1 MKTLTHTLMAALVLL
16 TLAFSHPLRAAEV
29 AGVKVEEKT
38 VLQGKELVL
47 NGAGLRTKVFF
58 KVYVA
63 ALYLPQKT
71 GNAATVLDGN
81 EPVRMNLRLMRDL
94 DADTLYGA
102 LNDGLQPN
110 LQAGELAGLQ
120 PFLDQLS
127 ILMKKLVSIR
137 SGDTVTLDFT
147 AEGLVVSLNGELR
160 GTVAGSRQARRL
172 LSIWLG
178 SRPVEESLKKSLLGL

>member
-1 MKTLTHTLMAALVLL
+1 MKTLTQTLMAALVLL
-16 TLAFSHPLRAAEV
+16 ILAFSHPLHAAEV

-38 VLQGKELVL
+38 VMQGKELVL

-71 GNAATVLDGN
+71 GNAAVVLDGSDS
-81 EPVRMNLRLMRDL
+81 VRMNLRLMRDL

-127 ILMKKLVSIR
+127 VLMKKLVSIR

-147 AEGLVVSLNGELR
+147 ADGLAISLNGEPR
-160 GTVAGSRQARRL
+160 GAVAGSRQARRL

-178 SRPVEESLKKSLLGL
+178 SHPVEEGLKKSLLGL

>member
-1 MKTLTHTLMAALVLL
+1 MKTLTHTLMAALMLL

-38 VLQGKELVL
+38 ALQGKELVL

-71 GNAATVLDGN
+71 GNAATVLEGN

-110 LQAGELAGLQ
+110 LQAGELATLQ

-127 ILMKKLVSIR
+127 VLMKKLVSIR

-147 AEGLVVSLNGELR
+147 SEGLVFSLNGELR

>member
-1 MKTLTHTLMAALVLL
+1 MKTLTHTLMAALMLL
-16 TLAFSHPLRAAEV
+16 TLAFSHPLHAAEV

-38 VLQGKELVL
+38 VLQGKELLL

-71 GNAATVLDGN
+71 GNAATVLEGS

>member
-110 LQAGELAGLQ
+110 LQAGELATLQ

-127 ILMKKLVSIR
+127 VLMKKLVSIR

-147 AEGLVVSLNGELR
+147 AEGLVVSLNGEFR
-160 GTVAGSRQARRL
+160 GTVSGSRQARRL

>member
-1 MKTLTHTLMAALVLL
+1 
-16 TLAFSHPLRAAEV
+16 
-29 AGVKVEEKT
+29 
-38 VLQGKELVL
+38 
-47 NGAGLRTKVFF
+47 
-58 KVYVA
+58 
-63 ALYLPQKT
+63 
-71 GNAATVLDGN
+71 
-81 EPVRMNLRLMRDL
+81 
-94 DADTLYGA
+94 
-102 LNDGLQPN
+102 
-110 LQAGELAGLQ
+110 
-120 PFLDQLS
+120 LS